1 MSMKTNIAALVLQ
14 TVFILVTLGI
24 FVITTLATKGDIGRV
39 ESRLG
44 RVESGLDRIEQNH
57 LEHITRLHVQNP

>member
-1 MSMKTNIAALVLQ
+1 MSTRTNIAVLVLQ
-14 TVFILVTLGI
+14 TVFIVVTLGI

-39 ESRLG
+39 ESRLD
-44 RVESGLDRIEQNH
+44 RVESRLDRIGQNH